1 MDYLYYDRYL
11 WLVGDQQTIE
21 ISDGSNLTQVA
32 EQLKDEK
39 IISHPLL
46 FKIIAKYTIGNQSIQ
61 MGNHTLRSNMSYI
74 TIINELRKVPQPEGI
89 KITIPEG
96 FESYRI
102 ADVLSEKGLVD
113 REEFLKKVN
122 SKDYDYEV
130 LSEIKRTSNCL
141 EGYLYPATYVFMRV
155 QRLMKLLILF

>member
-1 MDYLYYDRYL
+1 MAGWVINRKNNR
-11 WLVGDQQTIE
+11 

-32 EQLKDEK
+32 EQLKTEK

-113 REEFLKKVN
+113 RKNF
-122 SKDYDYEV
+122 S
-130 LSEIKRTSNCL
+130 R
-141 EGYLYPATYVFMRV
+141 R
-155 QRLMKLLILF
+155 